1 MRNSTLLRSA
11 AIATAMAA
19 VVAFT
24 APASGFAA
32 DTWASKENTDK
43 TSVLSYWTPERIL
56 SARPLPLSKITATA
70 VTADTEG
77 NAVEAEANG
86 TPAGADG
93 AAPKGKLS
101 PALATRLFT
110 KEDAEL
116 AAARQALEDYDAIEG
131 DNFGTLNG
139 QFSSSRVFPDSATT
153 TYPYLTVG
161 KLFFTI
167 PGEGNF
173 ICSGSVLRKRV
184 ILTAGHCVHSGNG
197 QQSGFYTN
205 FMFVPAYRNGVAPA
219 GTWNWQYVITTTTWF
234 SGGATFPNAADYA
247 MIEPRDIGSS
257 IIGNVTGFLGYQTL
271 KLRPNHAHLLGYPAN
286 LDSGE
291 RMHQVTAQSLRAA
304 SPNAVEY
311 GSDMRGGSSGGPW
324 VQNFGVVS
332 TGQTGGSNT
341 GSNRVIGITSYGFV
355 STTPLI
361 QGSSI
366 PDSRFTSILTTVC
379 AHRAGNC

>member
-24 APASGFAA
+24 LPASGFAA

>member
-24 APASGFAA
+24 VPASGFAA